1 VEDDV
6 GVAVAI
12 EVACAAAA
20 HVGILVGAELF
31 ADIGEADWVV
41 GWRIVVHAAAEAGAE
56 DAGGPLARADGGA
69 GEEADVLGLVRDVS
83 RGGGDGPPRGDP
95 FVPFDGSA
103 GSDGSEVGAAGF
115 AAAVAAAGAGA
126 VAVAGASC
134 SNNLFVFL
142 DLCISKILIFS
153 DSLIFMSIFFKI

>member
-1 VEDDV
+1 MEPCGLEGSIDGAGRCSADRIGGAGIALAGGVEGELAAVVEDDV

-69 GEEADVLGLVRDVS
+69 GEEADVLG
-83 RGGGDGPPRGDP
+83 
-95 FVPFDGSA
+95 
-103 GSDGSEVGAAGF
+103 
-115 AAAVAAAGAGA
+115 
-126 VAVAGASC
+126 
-134 SNNLFVFL
+134 
-142 DLCISKILIFS
+142 
-153 DSLIFMSIFFKI
+153 